1 MRVSQIMSSPAIVL
15 DKDVSLADAIDMIKR
30 NEVSRLVVLENGRI
44 VGVMTEKDIV
54 RDLGSVHAYRLP
66 LGKMHV
72 SSFMTP
78 NPITVAP
85 DVMAKRAAELML
97 DHDISGLPVVEGD
110 KLLGVVTKLDFAK
123 VCTGY
128 DDVYVGQVMQA
139 SPATVSPG
147 ERVIHVRRLL
157 LEEDLLATP
166 VMEGRELVGIVTMRD
181 VLIKLV
187 AFQEVVPDQYKSER
201 IRNLLVED
209 IMTQP
214 PTTIRTDEML
224 PSAAKV
230 MLEKRFSS
238 LPVVNLENELVGL
251 LTKTELTEVARERL

>member
-1 MRVSQIMSSPAIVL
+1 MRVSQIMSSPAVVI
-15 DKDVSLADAIDMIKR
+15 DKNLALTDAIDVIKR
-30 NEVSRLVVLENGRI
+30 NEVSRLVVTHNGRI

-54 RDLGSVHAYRLP
+54 RDLGSAHAYRLP
-66 LGKMHV
+66 LGRMHV
-72 SSFMTP
+72 SSVMMP

-97 DHDISGLPVVEGD
+97 DRDISGLPVVEGN
-110 KLLGVVTKLDFAK
+110 KLVGIVTKLDFAK
-123 VCTGY
+123 VCMGY

-139 SPATVSPG
+139 SPTTVSPG

-181 VLIKLV
+181 VLMKLV

-209 IMTQP
+209 VMTQP
-214 PTTIRTDEML
+214 AVTIRTDEML
-224 PSAAKV
+224 PHAAKV
-230 MLEKRFSS
+230 MLDKRFSS
-238 LPVVNLENELVGL
+238 LPVVNLENELVGM

>member
-1 MRVSQIMSSPAIVL
+1 MRVSQIMSSPALTL
-15 DKDVSLADAIDMIKR
+15 DKDLSLADAIDMIKK
-30 NEVSRLVVLENGRI
+30 NEVSRLVVLQNGRI

-54 RDLGSVHAYRLP
+54 RDLGSAHAYHLP

-72 SSFMTP
+72 SSVMTP

-110 KLLGVVTKLDFAK
+110 KLLGIITKLDFAK
-123 VCTGY
+123 VCINY

-139 SPATVSPG
+139 SPTTVSPG

-157 LEEDLLATP
+157 LEEDLLAAP

-181 VLIKLV
+181 VLMKLV

-209 IMTQP
+209 VMTQP
-214 PTTIRTDEML
+214 ASTIRTDDML
-224 PSAAKV
+224 PNAASM
-230 MLEKRFSS
+230 MLQRRFSS

-251 LTKTELTEVARERL
+251 LIKTELTEVARERL

>member
-54 RDLGSVHAYRLP
+54 RDLGSAHAYRLP

-72 SSFMTP
+72 SSVMTP

-139 SPATVSPG
+139 SPTTVSPG

-181 VLIKLV
+181 VLMKLV

-214 PTTIRTDEML
+214 AVTIRTDEML
-224 PSAAKV
+224 PSAAS
-230 MLEKRFSS
+230 MIFEKRFSS
-238 LPVVNLENELVGL
+238 LPVVNLEGELVGL

>member
-1 MRVSQIMSSPAIVL
+1 MSSPAVVIDKNLVL
-15 DKDVSLADAIDMIKR
+15 TDAIDVIKR
-30 NEVSRLVVLENGRI
+30 NEVSRLVVMHDGRI

-54 RDLGSVHAYRLP
+54 RNLGSAHAYRLP
-66 LGKMHV
+66 LSRMHV
-72 SSFMTP
+72 SSVMMP

-97 DHDISGLPVVEGD
+97 DRDISGLPVVEGD
-110 KLLGVVTKLDFAK
+110 KLLGIVTKLDFAK
-123 VCTGY
+123 VCVGY
-128 DDVYVGQVMQA
+128 DGVYVGQVMQA
-139 SPATVSPG
+139 SPTTVSPG

-166 VMEGRELVGIVTMRD
+166 VMEGRELVGIITMRD
-181 VLIKLV
+181 VLMKLV

-209 IMTQP
+209 VMTQP
-214 PTTIRTDEML
+214 AVKIRTDEML
-224 PSAAKV
+224 PQAAKV
-230 MLEKRFSS
+230 MLDKRFSS
-238 LPVVNLENELVGL
+238 LPVVNLENELVGM